1 MDISLSDSGNIP
13 PDAAEVRSLHRFGLP
28 VSSDILLL
36 TVSAS
41 ENSFPDQTEMHPP
54 ENPVSSENLYQDDL

>member
-1 MDISLSDSGNIP
+1 MDISLSVLYNIP

-41 ENSFPDQTEMHPP
+41 ENSFPDQTEMLLL
-54 ENPVSSENLYQDDL
+54 ENPESAGKLNPDDL